1 MIVLCVNFFFSRQS
15 SKKYGVAVM
24 VEFDLHFIG
33 KVRCVCLLKEMR
45 WVCV

>member
-1 MIVLCVNFFFSRQS
+1 MIVLCVNLFFSRQS
-15 SKKYGVAVM
+15 SEKKYGVAVM

-45 WVCV
+45 